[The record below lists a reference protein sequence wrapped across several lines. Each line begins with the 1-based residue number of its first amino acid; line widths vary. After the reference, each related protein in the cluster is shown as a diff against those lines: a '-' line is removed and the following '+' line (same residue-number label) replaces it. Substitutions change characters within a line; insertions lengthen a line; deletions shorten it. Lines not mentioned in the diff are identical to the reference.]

1 MKRRPPNE
9 EPKLQHQERH
19 GLDNIFPD
27 LHCLGNWAP
36 GNSDERGDG
45 IMKGNGIIEAKA
57 AQAKLI
63 KENHAIGLRLKQN
76 IAYSEILEG
85 AVDTV
90 ETELAKSQRENKIL
104 KDCNTLSLCVLG
116 VVAVL
121 LATGVLVIQFK

>member
-1 MKRRPPNE
+1 
-9 EPKLQHQERH
+9 
-19 GLDNIFPD
+19 
-27 LHCLGNWAP
+27 
-36 GNSDERGDG
+36 
-45 IMKGNGIIEAKA
+45 MKGNGIIEAKA

-90 ETELAKSQRENKIL
+90 ETELAKSQRENKLL
-104 KDCNTLSLCVLG
+104 KDCNTLLLCVLG

-121 LATGVLVIQFK
+121 LATGVLVIQF

>member
-1 MKRRPPNE
+1 
-9 EPKLQHQERH
+9 
-19 GLDNIFPD
+19 
-27 LHCLGNWAP
+27 
-36 GNSDERGDG
+36 
-45 IMKGNGIIEAKA
+45 MKGNGIIEAKA

-85 AVDTV
+85 AIDTV
-90 ETELAKSQRENKIL
+90 EAELAKSQRENKRA
-104 KDCNTLSLCVLG
+104 KDCNTLLLCVLG